1 MYGCVVNGRWRMWVV
16 VLDRPLRVRR
26 SGRTFRSYDAC
37 GSGIYIW
44 LLRCSDITCRGDR
57 MSLPL
62 MAIGAKGVPFGFGT
76 CRQRNI
82 CSNAPWRCMDVR
94 ACVYVTT

>member
-37 GSGIYIW
+37 GSSIYVA
-44 LLRCSDITCRGDR
+44 LTL
-57 MSLPL
+57 
-62 MAIGAKGVPFGFGT
+62 
-76 CRQRNI
+76 QRYHV
-82 CSNAPWRCMDVR
+82 PWRSYGSTAYGNRGQGGPLRFWNMSSTKYLR
-94 ACVYVTT
+94 